1 MFPGKICPFL
11 EHYKISFNKKAFP
24 NRVINVLSMKSIYHN
39 KLTVSQ
45 ETFHLKSEKGVEYH
59 PKKACYL
66 RDLFLDEQA
75 ELLSIHR
82 KVKWI

>member
-1 MFPGKICPFL
+1 
-11 EHYKISFNKKAFP
+11 
-24 NRVINVLSMKSIYHN
+24 MKSIYHN